1 MPPKPVTPICPKCG
15 YDQSGDIA
23 SWKNQCPTAGTCSE
37 CGLEFQWANI
47 FDPTRTHLAWYTE
60 HTRSLFKLI
69 TKTPATLLNLILP
82 HRFWRAADITKAT
95 HPWRLVFWVIFT
107 MVMTHLLVS
116 IPNGINIW
124 YDQNWNQRTI
134 LQHYQMYG
142 AYGIADVIFDGIA
155 YPYYHALPEP
165 YTHKWSLYFERGW
178 SDAWYETFFEVIN
191 FQLGFLL
198 FWLLIL
204 FAIPTTKKQTKIRHA
219 HVIRAAALSVLIVFL
234 SFQCSRLLRIMP
246 YFTGPKFDI
255 FWQLDRWVVPAAVL
269 WQIIFWSCAIKI
281 GWKVKHWKSLVILG
295 TTAAL
300 LGGKALSMYGFLLNQ
315 SLNQ

>member
-47 FDPTRTHLAWYTE
+47 FDPTRTHLTWYTE

-82 HRFWRAADITKAT
+82 HRFWRAVDITKAT
-95 HPWRLVFWVIFT
+95 HPWRLSLWVIFI
-107 MVMTHLLVS
+107 MVMTHLLIS
-116 IPNGINIW
+116 IPNGVLVWNKH
-124 YDQNWNQRTI
+124 NWNQRT
-134 LQHYQMYG
+134 LTQHYQTYG
-142 AYGIADVIFDGIA
+142 GYGIAEIIFDAIA
-155 YPYYHALPEP
+155 FPYYNALPEP
-165 YTHKWSLYFERGW
+165 YTHKWTLYFERGW
-178 SDAWYETFFEVIN
+178 PEAWYETFFKVIN

-198 FWLLIL
+198 IWLLVL
-204 FAIPTTKKQTKIRHA
+204 VVIPTTKRHAKIRTA
-219 HVIRAAALSVLIVFL
+219 HVVRAAALSTLIIFMSVEFFRLFRVLHENSGLYFDVFTPIQNL
-234 SFQCSRLLRIMP
+234 
-246 YFTGPKFDI
+246 
-255 FWQLDRWVVPAAVL
+255 VVPTAIL

-281 GWKVKHWKSLVILG
+281 GWKVQRWKSLVILG